1 MDERVEG
8 EAERRKEGGR
18 RNVEQCV
25 RTTPFRERLSRAAW
39 PSTLS
44 IPLYKA
50 SRPPFD
56 DEDNDNDYDGRTTR
70 RRSCALLLHVSR
82 AHPPRSLSLSP
93 LVPSRYLPTRLQSLI
108 LPLPYLEPTTYTI
121 TRSLSNGSLSRFTL
135 LAPLTL
141 SISLFSSLTLRLD
154 SLFLARPLLRHHLQ
168 PYISLSFSLP
178 PFTLSLSLSVSR
190 FIARS
195 LASRPSSRPRT
206 HQYCLPLSHHRS
218 LLARR
223 RLTRALILPYLPPR
237 P

>member
-1 MDERVEG
+1 MVDG
-8 EAERRKEGGR
+8 
-18 RNVEQCV
+18 NVEQCV

-82 AHPPRSLSLSP
+82 THPPRSLSLSLSLSP
-93 LVPSRYLPTRLQSLI
+93 FPLPTYPPTIPHPTVALPRTYNLHHHAQPIQRLTFSLH
-108 LPLPYLEPTTYTI
+108 
-121 TRSLSNGSLSRFTL
+121 SLG
-135 LAPLTL
+135 PLTL

-178 PFTLSLSLSVSR
+178 PFTLSLSLLVSR

-195 LASRPSSRPRT
+195 LASRPSSRPRA
-206 HQYCLPLSHHRS
+206 HQYCLPLSH
-218 LLARR
+218 
-223 RLTRALILPYLPPR
+223 PYTIVLFWLVVV
-237 P
+237 